1 MKLPSRLACLTVFGA
16 LVMTSGIYRKLSR
29 PEGWPAF
36 WFGVVV
42 GAGVLLGA
50 WLIRCGKPAI
60 GYFLGVLG
68 LSLVVGWFGYECFIK
83 KPWAAVEPRPL
94 AELALGV
101 LITVLLL
108 MPRRTAA
115 KNARFEAGSE

>member
-16 LVMTSGIYRKLSR
+16 LVMASGIYRKLSR

-50 WLIRCGKPAI
+50 WLIRRGKPAI
-60 GYFLGVLG
+60 GYFLGALG
-68 LSLVVGWFGYECFIK
+68 LAFVVGWFGYECFIK
-83 KPWAAVEPRPL
+83 KPWAEVEPRPL

-101 LITVLLL
+101 VITALLL
-108 MPRRTAA
+108 VPRRAA
-115 KNARFEAGSE
+115 DAVPRY

>member
-1 MKLPSRLACLTVFGA
+1 MKLPSRFACLCVFGA

-42 GAGVLLGA
+42 GTVVLLGA
-50 WLIRCGKPAI
+50 WLIRRGKPAL
-60 GYFLGVLG
+60 GYFLSALG
-68 LSLVVGWFGYECFIK
+68 LAFVVGWFGYECFIK
-83 KPWAAVEPRPL
+83 KPWAEVEPRPL

-101 LITVLLL
+101 VISVLLL
-108 MPRRTAA
+108 VPRRTVVADES
-115 KNARFEAGSE
+115 RS